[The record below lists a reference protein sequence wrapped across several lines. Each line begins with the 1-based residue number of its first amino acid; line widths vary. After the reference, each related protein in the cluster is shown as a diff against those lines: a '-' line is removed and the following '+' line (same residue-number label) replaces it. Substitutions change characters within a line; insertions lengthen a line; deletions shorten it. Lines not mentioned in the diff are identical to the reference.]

1 MKYTAAV
8 SITGKAMR
16 IFRFLS
22 SRLFD
27 LQVPILGHIFLFEQ
41 VDGKIIGKPA
51 DVISGSQGNIS
62 LRQFFLLLR
71 QLIRMAH
78 VPFIKHDD
86 YAMSPFP
93 IGDERL

>member
-8 SITGKAMR
+8 SITGKAMG

-41 VDGKIIGKPA
+41 VDGEIIGKPA
-51 DVISGSQGNIS
+51 DVIYFPAPVFSASPAAHQDGSCTIHK
-62 LRQFFLLLR
+62 
-71 QLIRMAH
+71 A
-78 VPFIKHDD
+78 
-86 YAMSPFP
+86 
-93 IGDERL
+93 

>member
-8 SITGKAMR
+8 SIAGKAVR
-16 IFRFLS
+16 IFHSFS
-22 SRLFD
+22 SRLFN

-41 VDGKIIGKPA
+41 VDGEIIGKPA
-51 DVISGSQGNIS
+51 DVISGGERNIS
-62 LRQFFLLLR
+62 SRQFFLFLR
-71 QLIRMAH
+71 QFIRMVH
-78 VPFIKHDD
+78 VPFIKHND

>member
-41 VDGKIIGKPA
+41 VDG
-51 DVISGSQGNIS
+51 
-62 LRQFFLLLR
+62 
-71 QLIRMAH
+71 
-78 VPFIKHDD
+78 
-86 YAMSPFP
+86 
-93 IGDERL
+93 

>member
-1 MKYTAAV
+1 MKYTATV

-41 VDGKIIGKPA
+41 VDGEIIGKPA
-51 DVISGSQGNIS
+51 DVISGGERNIS
-62 LRQFFLLLR
+62 SRQFFS
-71 QLIRMAH
+71 
-78 VPFIKHDD
+78 V
-86 YAMSPFP
+86 SPAVHQDGSCT
-93 IGDERL
+93 IHKA

>member
-1 MKYTAAV
+1 
-8 SITGKAMR
+8 MR

-41 VDGKIIGKPA
+41 VDGEIIGKPA
-51 DVISGSQGNIS
+51 DVISGSQGKIS
-62 LRQFFLLLR
+62 LRPYLLLLR
-71 QLIRMAH
+71 QLIRKAH

>member
-51 DVISGSQGNIS
+51 VVISGS
-62 LRQFFLLLR
+62 
-71 QLIRMAH
+71 
-78 VPFIKHDD
+78 
-86 YAMSPFP
+86 
-93 IGDERL
+93 

>member
-1 MKYTAAV
+1 MKYTATV
-8 SITGKAMR
+8 SITGKAMG

-51 DVISGSQGNIS
+51 DVIWRPRKCFPAPVFSASPAAHQDGSCTIHK
-62 LRQFFLLLR
+62 
-71 QLIRMAH
+71 A
-78 VPFIKHDD
+78 
-86 YAMSPFP
+86 
-93 IGDERL
+93 

>member
-1 MKYTAAV
+1 MKYTATV

-51 DVISGSQGNIS
+51 DIIFGGERNIS
-62 LRQFFLLLR
+62 PPPVFSASPA
-71 QLIRMAH
+71 AH
-78 VPFIKHDD
+78 QDGSCTIHK
-86 YAMSPFP
+86 A
-93 IGDERL
+93 